1 MRGKLSL
8 IWMIIFASQGLR
20 AASWIVVWISSLA
33 IVVCAGPG
41 AERGFVRSEALRIV
55 SCALRSLA
63 SCVSVMR
70 VAARSA
76 ASPSSS
82 ARTSWAARTSHGE
95 GTWTTAP
102 RFGTTVMRPPDCSW
116 RSASRTG
123 VRLTPNSD
131 ARAA

>member
-1 MRGKLSL
+1 
-8 IWMIIFASQGLR
+8 
-20 AASWIVVWISSLA
+20 
-33 IVVCAGPG
+33 
-41 AERGFVRSEALRIV
+41 
-55 SCALRSLA
+55 
-63 SCVSVMR
+63 MR

-131 ARAA
+131 ASAAWRSCAPIGISPDMICWRMRPAISSTSA